1 MYQTHV
7 TPVEMLCLMFYFPQT
22 PAPITCTILRT
33 KHIETWDVRML
44 PSRPSSGGLA
54 PLLQPPFYSPPAPPQ
69 LAKLDCACGSPDF
82 WVEPHGLTVA
92 VYGAPR
98 NSQSYG
104 AKHAFWSWPKNN
116 TSRLATAHHV
126 LENAGEAQFS
136 SRGSPAGCTRR
147 GFEIVVPG
155 VVHDTEY
162 RMCPSTGI
170 KFVDTHMATVL
181 DPPRVLVDEVVV
193 ACSGSGASK
202 DRDDGDSNRS
212 GARSIESV
220 LLTA

>member
-1 MYQTHV
+1 M
-7 TPVEMLCLMFYFPQT
+7 
-22 PAPITCTILRT
+22 
-33 KHIETWDVRML
+33 KHIETWDARML
-44 PSRPSSGGLA
+44 PSRPSSDGLT
-54 PLLQPPFYSPPAPPQ
+54 PLLKPPFYSPPAPPQ
-69 LAKLDCACGSPDF
+69 LANLDCACGSPDF

-104 AKHAFWSWPKNN
+104 AKHAFWQWPKINS
-116 TSRLATAHHV
+116 SRLATAHHV

-136 SRGSPAGCTRR
+136 SRGSRAGCTKR
-147 GFEIVVPG
+147 GFEILVPG

-193 ACSGSGASK
+193 ACSGSGGSK
-202 DRDDGDSNRS
+202 DRGDGDSNRS